1 MTLTTAPTSRTHVR
15 RKPERAN
22 YESEAINAIVDAAA
36 ICSIAFQIDGAVH
49 AIPTIHWRD
58 GEYLYIHGAKASRML
73 KALTVS
79 EACLTISLVDGLVL
93 ARSAMHHSMN
103 YRSVVVYGQFEL
115 VTDTA
120 DKERSLRALIEGLYP
135 GRWETLRPINH
146 KELNATSVLRISL
159 AEASAKVRDAGAKD
173 DDEDLD
179 WPVWAGVIPLN
190 TVVGMPNRE
199 NDSVGNTVPA
209 TRYST
214 ANDRDLGTA

>member
-1 MTLTTAPTSRTHVR
+1 MTLATAPSLRTCVR
-15 RKPERAN
+15 RKPERAD
-22 YESEAINAIVDAAA
+22 YDAGAIKAIVDAAM

-58 GEYLYIHGAKASRML
+58 GDYLYIHGAKASRML
-73 KALTVS
+73 RALTEG
-79 EACLTISLVDGLVL
+79 EACITIALADGLVL

-115 VTDTA
+115 VTEPA
-120 DKERSLRALIEGLYP
+120 EKARSLRALIEGLYP
-135 GRWETLRPINH
+135 GRWDSLRPIND
-146 KELNATSVLRISL
+146 KELNASSVLRIPL
-159 AEASAKVRDAGAKD
+159 AEASAKVRDSGVKD

-199 NDSVGNTVPA
+199 NDSLGNTVPA

-214 ANDRDLGTA
+214 ASDRDLGTA